1 MHYPLGTVKRNIQR
15 ADRGAVEQLGLYGVA
30 TVHEAMG
37 RLGLMA
43 IFVLFLPRFWRD

>member
-1 MHYPLGTVKRNIQR
+1 LAMI
-15 ADRGAVEQLGLYGVA
+15 
-30 TVHEAMG
+30 MG